1 MSGQHRRPT
10 RLIERLPRRVQTI
23 IASATLTLLFTFT
36 PRTIAR

>member
-23 IASATLTLLFTFT
+23 ILSAILTISCTFT
-36 PRTIAR
+36 PRTTTR